1 MQEIVKRRFVAIL
14 FLGMIG
20 AAGPSSAAV
29 DAARLEWFKDQ
40 KLALMMHF
48 GLYSLPGIIESWPL
62 VDKDAHW
69 SRVEIERD
77 VATNGFKQAYFDLNR
92 SFNPIRFRPDE
103 WADEAVRG
111 GFKYVIFTTKHH
123 DGFCL
128 YDTKYT
134 DYKTTDASCPFS
146 TNPNAD
152 IVRAYFDA
160 CRRRGLGIGAYFSKA
175 DWHHEDYWENRGV
188 GHVTDR
194 GVTYDTKA
202 RPEKWN
208 RFKDFFRNQILE
220 LVNGYGP
227 LDIVWL
233 DGGWMPKGSNM
244 DLDVEGV
251 IAEARKITPGLIAVD
266 RYGKNACE
274 DVTTPE
280 QFVPGAA
287 STNAWESCVT
297 MAANWGYHYDDF
309 YKSPRELIHML
320 VDVVAKGGNLALNV
334 GPMPDGRLPRPAVE
348 RMREMGA
355 WLKTFGSAI
364 YATRPLAPC
373 RKGKW
378 QWGYTRGKDG
388 TRYAIVL
395 WREGTV
401 ENGTFFLPDDALL
414 RGLKA
419 VRHLGTGE
427 RASVRRI
434 DNPINRNFGYA
445 FELPEGFRRNP
456 YADAFVMEF

>member
-1 MQEIVKRRFVAIL
+1 
-14 FLGMIG
+14 MIG
-20 AAGPSSAAV
+20 CAVSLVCGTACAGVSSE
-29 DAARLEWFKDQ
+29 RLEWFKDQ

-48 GLYSLPGIIESWPL
+48 GLYSQPGIVESWPL

-69 SRVEIERD
+69 ARIEVERD
-77 VATNGFKQAYFDLNR
+77 VATNGFKEAYFALNR
-92 SFNPIRFRPDE
+92 SFNPVRFRPDE

-128 YDTKYT
+128 YDTRYT
-134 DYKTTDASCPFS
+134 DYKTTDPSCPFS

-152 IVRAYFDA
+152 IVKAYFDA
-160 CRRRGLGIGAYFSKA
+160 CRKRGLGIGAYFSKA
-175 DWHHEDYWENRGV
+175 DWHHEDFWENRGI
-188 GHVTDR
+188 GYVTDR

-202 RPEKWN
+202 NPEKWN
-208 RFKDFFRNQILE
+208 RFKAFFRNQLLE
-220 LVNGYGP
+220 LVRGYGP

-244 DLDVEGV
+244 DLDIESV
-251 IAEARKITPGLIAVD
+251 IAEARKTTPGLIAVD
-266 RYGKNACE
+266 RYGENSCE

-280 QFVPGAA
+280 QFVPGAV
-287 STNAWESCVT
+287 SSNAWESCVT

-334 GPMPDGRLPRPAVE
+334 GPMPDGRLPRPAIE

-355 WLKTFGSAI
+355 WLKAFGTTI
-364 YATRPLAPC
+364 YGTRPLAPC

-378 QWGYTRGKDG
+378 AFTQGKDG
-388 TRYAIVL
+388 SRYAIVL
-395 WREGTV
+395 WDEGAV
-401 ENGTFFLPDDALL
+401 RNGTIFIPDDEMLK
-414 RGLKA
+414 GLKF
-419 VRHLGTGE
+419 VRHVGTGA
-427 RASVRRI
+427 RVAVRRI
-434 DNPINRNFGYA
+434 DNPINKNFGFA
-445 FELPEGFRRNP
+445 FDMPESFVRNE
-456 YADAFVMEF
+456 YADAFAVESCDLYL

>member
-1 MQEIVKRRFVAIL
+1 MSKTVKSSMLVIGVAL
-14 FLGMIG
+14 T
-20 AAGPSSAAV
+20 AASSFAV
-29 DAARLEWFKDQ
+29 DPVRLEWFKDQ

-48 GLYSLPGIIESWPL
+48 GLYSQPGIVESWPL

-69 SRVEIERD
+69 ARIEVERD
-77 VATNGFKQAYFDLNR
+77 IATNGFKEAYFALNR
-92 SFNPIRFRPDE
+92 SFNPVRFRPDE

-134 DYKTTDASCPFS
+134 DYKTTDPSCPFS

-152 IVRAYFDA
+152 IVKAYFDA
-160 CRRRGLGIGAYFSKA
+160 CRKRGLGIGAYFSKA
-175 DWHHEDYWENRGV
+175 DWHHDDYWENRGI

-202 RPEKWN
+202 NPEKWN
-208 RFKDFFRNQILE
+208 RFKAFFRNQLLE
-220 LVNGYGP
+220 LVSGYGP

-244 DLDVEGV
+244 DLDVESV
-251 IAEARKITPGLIAVD
+251 IAEARKTTPGLIAVD
-266 RYGKNACE
+266 RYGQNSCE

-280 QFVPGAA
+280 QFVPGAV
-287 STNAWESCVT
+287 SSNAWESCVT

-320 VDVVAKGGNLALNV
+320 IDIVAKGGNLALNV

-355 WLKTFGSAI
+355 WLKTFGAAI
-364 YATRPLAPC
+364 YGTRPLAPC
-373 RKGKW
+373 RFGDW
-378 QWGYTRGKDG
+378 AFTQGKDG
-388 TRYAIVL
+388 TVYAIRM
-395 WREGTV
+395 WGETTPATTV
-401 ENGTFFLPDDALL
+401 FIRRNTLTDKAKAL
-414 RGLKA
+414 
-419 VRHLGTGE
+419 RHLTTGE
-427 RASVRRI
+427 SFPLRQI
-434 DNPINRNFGYA
+434 DNPALGEFGMA
-445 FELPEGFRRNP
+445 FDLPTGFQRDK
-456 YADAFVMEF
+456 YADVFVLQW